1 MLIQY
6 SDELPLTK
14 VSTMSRFMPATLD
27 NAPEG
32 SRATLAQVNN
42 NYGFVPNLLGTF
54 AHSPEALEGYLAL
67 GELLARTD
75 FDATEQ
81 QVLLLTIS
89 RENGCEYCVA
99 AHSTVAAGQN
109 VPAAVI
115 DAVRDGETIAEPR
128 LEALSRFATA
138 VVEQR
143 GRVSP
148 NQLEAFIDAG
158 FAERQV
164 LDIILATAMKTL
176 SNYTNHLAR
185 TDLDS
190 PFEARRWS
198 VGQRR
203 AA

>member
-1 MLIQY
+1 M
-6 SDELPLTK
+6 P
-14 VSTMSRFMPATLD
+14 RFTPVTPE
-27 NAPEG
+27 NTPEG
-32 SRATLAQVNN
+32 SRESLTQVHNK
-42 NYGFVPNLLGTF
+42 YGFIPNLLGTF

-109 VPAAVI
+109 VPSEVVEAI
-115 DAVRDGETIAEPR
+115 RDGRTIAEPR

-143 GRVSP
+143 GRVSQD
-148 NQLEAFIDAG
+148 QLEAFIDAG

-164 LDIILATAMKTL
+164 LDVILATAMKTL
-176 SNYTNHLAR
+176 SNYTNHLAH
-185 TDLDS
+185 TELDS

-198 VGQRR
+198 AGRR
-203 AA
+203 HAA